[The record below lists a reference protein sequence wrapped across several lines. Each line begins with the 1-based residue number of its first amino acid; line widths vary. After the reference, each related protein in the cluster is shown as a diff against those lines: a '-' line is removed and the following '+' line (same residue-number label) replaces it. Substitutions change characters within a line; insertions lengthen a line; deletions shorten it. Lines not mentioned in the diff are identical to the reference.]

1 MHTEGPTA
9 TKSRG
14 ASAFESEGSWTLEQQ
29 LISLGAPSEAWLDLQ
44 AVDRDLYGL
53 PRADLGLSEVAAYA
67 AYVESP
73 DAQASHVLQGP
84 DAALAR
90 RALIMAHLVARQ
102 NLLEPR
108 DLRFVRSLKRIVL
121 TEQQGGLRTAI
132 LKLRPLVFGTAAG
145 LNGAVAVQLGRRPL
159 ARSVA
164 LLVLNDILRG
174 YSEMFYCCN
183 PWCGLLVFAA
193 LGLEDSWMAL
203 CAFVGCCSCVLAG
216 RLLGVAPSLLRF
228 GLLQFRC
235 MFAAQIIGRCA
246 VASLRCRATASR

>member
-14 ASAFESEGSWTLEQQ
+14 ASAFESDDLLQQ
-29 LISLGAPSEAWLDLQ
+29 LTSLGAPSEAWLDLQ

-121 TEQQGGLRTAI
+121 TEQQGGLR
-132 LKLRPLVFGTAAG
+132 RDGER
-145 LNGAVAVQLGRRPL
+145 GRSGGP
-159 ARSVA
+159 
-164 LLVLNDILRG
+164 
-174 YSEMFYCCN
+174 
-183 PWCGLLVFAA
+183 
-193 LGLEDSWMAL
+193 
-203 CAFVGCCSCVLAG
+203 
-216 RLLGVAPSLLRF
+216 APR
-228 GLLQFRC
+228 
-235 MFAAQIIGRCA
+235 
-246 VASLRCRATASR
+246 